1 MRNNESRKREKKEK
15 KKKRTSVKEGST
27 SSSNSWHLHGKTFFF
42 AVSQRIEPK
51 ASLVFNTATLP
62 WDLWFNPR
70 LQEFIQILA

>member
-42 AVSQRIEPK
+42 AVSQIIEPK